1 MSKKKILFYTGS
13 RADYG
18 LLKPLVDKVKK
29 KINTGL
35 VIGPH
40 HLEKKLGYTYSRI
53 SRERIVKK
61 FFCKVKI
68 NYKDVDI
75 IKFIRDSIYDY
86 KKIIK
91 RYDPKLVILLG
102 DRYEVL
108 SFALAC
114 FFSKKP
120 ICHIHGGEIT
130 KGSFD
135 DTIRH
140 MITKLSHYHFV
151 CSEIYKKRILRM
163 GEKKNSVYNF
173 GSLGAEN
180 VKKIGKLSKKGLLKK
195 YNLDPKK
202 KLILVTFHPETNSNI
217 KYLDQINIILRSL
230 KLFNKVSVIFTGSN
244 ADPYGQSFNKKIL
257 NFVKLNYQARFIYYM
272 GNDEYSSFLKSSDL
286 VLGNSSSAIIEA
298 PSCGTKVLNIGSRQQ
313 GREKSKLVHDCKL
326 VSRLIEKKISKLIKT
341 KKTRKKSN
349 IFYKKNTS
357 DLMSKKI
364 LQIIKKEKIHHK
376 YFIDAEK

>member
-257 NFVKLNYQARFIYYM
+257 NFVKLNSQARFIYSM

-341 KKTRKKSN
+341 KKTRIKSN

-364 LQIIKKEKIHHK
+364 LQIIKQEKIHHK
-376 YFIDAEK
+376 SFIDAEK

>member
-18 LLKPLVDKVKK
+18 LLKPLINKVKK
-29 KINTGL
+29 KTYTGL

-40 HLEKKLGYTYSRI
+40 HLEKKLGYTYSHIR
-53 SRERIVKK
+53 RERIVKE
-61 FFCKVKI
+61 FFCKTKVD
-68 NYKDVDI
+68 YKDVDI
-75 IKFIRDSIYDY
+75 IKFIKDSIYDY
-86 KKIIK
+86 KQIIK
-91 RYDPKLVILLG
+91 RYDPKLIILLG

-108 SFALAC
+108 SFALAS
-114 FFSKKP
+114 FFSAKP

-151 CSEIYKKRILRM
+151 CSEIYRKRVIRM
-163 GEKKNSVYNF
+163 GENKNSVYNF

-180 VKKIGKLSKKGLLKK
+180 VKKLGNFSKIDLVKK

-217 KYLDQINIILRSL
+217 KYLDQINIVLESL
-230 KLFNKVSVIFTGSN
+230 KSLNKVSLIFTGSN
-244 ADPYGQSFNKKIL
+244 ADPYGQRFNKKIL
-257 NFVKLNYQARFIYYM
+257 NFVKLNSQARFIYSM
-272 GNDEYSSFLKSSDL
+272 GNEEYSSFLRSSDL

-313 GREKSKLVHDCKL
+313 GREKSKLVNDCKL
-326 VSRLIEKKISKLIKT
+326 DSRLIKKKIEHLTKT
-341 KKTRKKSN
+341 KRMKIKSS
-349 IFYKKNTS
+349 IFYKKKTS
-357 DLMSKKI
+357 YLMSKKI
-364 LQIIKKEKIHHK
+364 LQIVKKKEIPHK
-376 YFIDAEK
+376 YFIDAER

>member
-1 MSKKKILFYTGS
+1 M
-13 RADYG
+13 
-18 LLKPLVDKVKK
+18 
-29 KINTGL
+29 
-35 VIGPH
+35 
-40 HLEKKLGYTYSRI
+40 
-53 SRERIVKK
+53 
-61 FFCKVKI
+61 
-68 NYKDVDI
+68 DI

-257 NFVKLNYQARFIYYM
+257 NFVKLNSQARFIYSM

-341 KKTRKKSN
+341 KKTRIKSN
-349 IFYKKNTS
+349 IFYKK
-357 DLMSKKI
+357 I
-364 LQIIKKEKIHHK
+364 LLI
-376 YFIDAEK
+376 

>member
-18 LLKPLVDKVKK
+18 LLKPLIDKVKK

-40 HLEKKLGYTYSRI
+40 HQSKKFGYTYSHI
-53 SRERIVKK
+53 HREQIVKN
-61 FFCKVKI
+61 FFCKTKV
-68 NYKDVDI
+68 NYKNVDI
-75 IKFIRDSIYDY
+75 IKFIRDSIFNY
-86 KKIIK
+86 KQIIK
-91 RYDPKLVILLG
+91 KYDPKLVILLG

-114 FFSKKP
+114 FFSEKP

-135 DTIRH
+135 DTVRH

-151 CSEIYKKRILRM
+151 CSEVYRKRVLNM
-163 GEKKNSVYNF
+163 GENKNSIYNF

-180 VKKIGKLSKKGLLKK
+180 VKKIGKLSKKDLIKK
-195 YNLDPKK
+195 YNLDQKK
-202 KLILVTFHPETNSNI
+202 KLALVTFHPETNSNI
-217 KYLDQINIILRSL
+217 KYLDQIKIVLKSL
-230 KLFNKVSVIFTGSN
+230 KNLNKISLIFTGSN
-244 ADPYGQSFNKKIL
+244 ADPFGQNFNKQIL
-257 NFVKLNYQARFIYYM
+257 NFVKLNSNSRFIYSM
-272 GNDEYSSFLKSSDL
+272 GNEEYLSFIKSSDL

-298 PSCGTKVLNIGSRQQ
+298 PSCGTAVLNIGSRQH

-326 VSRLIEKKISKLIKT
+326 DASVIKKKINQLIKI
-341 KKTRKKSN
+341 KKTKIKSN

-357 DLMSKKI
+357 SLMSKKI
-364 LQIIKKEKIHHK
+364 MQILKKKKIPYK
-376 YFIDAEK
+376 YFIDAKR